1 MQNNTIDQHFYSGC
15 CPVATGIGAISSGK
29 STALDVIRAMLGLH
43 VVSQSSGEY
52 VCSALTKTTIPLSW
66 DDPTHASLVNK
77 PLMSVFNG
85 HGQQTVGRGNEKPL
99 TSFILTINFK
109 MDDDMR

>member
-15 CPVATGIGAISSGK
+15 CPVATGIDAISSGK
-29 STALDVIRAMLGLH
+29 STALGVIRAMLGLH
-43 VVSQSSGEY
+43 VVSQLSGEY

-77 PLMSVFNG
+77 PLMTVFNG

>member
-1 MQNNTIDQHFYSGC
+1 MLMYLYLGC
-15 CPVATGIGAISSGK
+15 CPVATAIGAISSGK
-29 STALDVIRAMLGLH
+29 STALDVISALQGLH

-52 VCSALTKTTIPLSW
+52 VCSALTKTTVPLSW
-66 DDPTHASLVNK
+66 DDPSHASLVNK
-77 PLMSVFNG
+77 PLMAVFNG
-85 HGQQTVGRGNEKPL
+85 HGQQTVERGNEKPL